1 MAYTKREYDVYFG
14 KQKFNY
20 KDFKTGTEHKL
31 YDELLNLKASKKLN
45 LTLDAVR
52 AFVELRAKKEILTT
66 SQLRNLYAEVLKIKE
81 VSGLQ
86 LFRPRLAY
94 IAGRN
99 RNARDIV
106 LFFDNL
112 ASDVKNDSQ
121 LENYKAFMEAV
132 VSYHKFFHE

>member
-1 MAYTKREYDVYFG
+1 MAYQKSDYNVYYG

-20 KDFKTGTEHKL
+20 KDFKTGQEYEL
-31 YDELLNLKASKKLN
+31 YDELLNLKASQKLN

-52 AFVELRAKKEILTT
+52 AFVELKAKDIITT

-99 RNARDIV
+99 SKARNIV

-112 ASDVKNDSQ
+112 ASDVKNDTQ
-121 LENYKAFMEAV
+121 LENYKAVMEAV